1 MKRLLY
7 FFVVVLTNQLSAQTF
22 SVKNVNDEYFS
33 SSFYNADISK
43 NELHESVRDK
53 TGLYWFQYLTEIK
66 SFDGVNWKSYELKS
80 ISKNPFRINDIA
92 VTDDANIWLATELG
106 IYV

>member
-1 MKRLLY
+1 MKRPLFL
-7 FFVVVLTNQLSAQTF
+7 VVVIFTFEVSAQTF
-22 SVKNVNDEYFS
+22 PVKNVNDEYFS

-66 SFDGVNWKSYELKS
+66 SFDGVNWKSYELNS
-80 ISKNPFRINDIA
+80 ISKNPFSAISFFSAINISLS
-92 VTDDANIWLATELG
+92 I
-106 IYV
+106 